1 MAKWTIPH
9 KKLESLLLSQDE
21 REIDTIP
28 SHISLSL
35 WGYYSDGSHT
45 FHTPDSGVEWVIEP
59 PSDAFK
65 VVQVPNGQTK
75 LDIIKTPDQND
86 YTIQAKFNGIT
97 SNKTKVYIFA
107 P

>member
-1 MAKWTIPH
+1 
-9 KKLESLLLSQDE
+9 
-21 REIDTIP
+21 
-28 SHISLSL
+28 
-35 WGYYSDGSHT
+35 
-45 FHTPDSGVEWVIEP
+45 VEWVIEP